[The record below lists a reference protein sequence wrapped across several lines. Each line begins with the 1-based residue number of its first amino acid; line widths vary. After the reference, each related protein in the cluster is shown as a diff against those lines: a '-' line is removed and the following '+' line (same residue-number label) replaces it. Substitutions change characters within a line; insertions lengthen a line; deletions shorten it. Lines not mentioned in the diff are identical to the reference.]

1 MTLVKFNPEK
11 KNNSLLP
18 GFNDIF
24 ESVLGDRF
32 FSENQRM
39 GSLPPVNIMES
50 NEGYHIELAAPGLRK
65 EDFKINVERDQLSIS
80 AETSTEKK
88 TEDRRYNRR
97 EFKYSSFV
105 RAFTLPDSADAER
118 IQASYN
124 EGVLMINL
132 PKKEEAKAI
141 SRMIEVQ

>member
-80 AETSTEKK
+80 AETSTENK

>member
-1 MTLVKFNPEK
+1 MTLVKFNHEK

-80 AETSTEKK
+80 AETSTENK